1 MQKIFELIN
10 WSIKQIDEKNDW
22 MPFCELVC
30 NYIPHEKQ
38 LEYLTNSTFK
48 ENALHPGNGWG
59 KTDVTAI
66 KHLKFILKH
75 FLDGPAY
82 RTLNI
87 AITLEQAQLVQERI
101 VKVVTNSPV
110 LSENNWLIKNNKC
123 VTGLPIPKI
132 KFCNESQVEFKSTK
146 KKAESVEGKEYGYI
160 SADEIALEPHL
171 EFIQDKILLPRLRA
185 WEDSQMDF
193 SATPKGQNAYFR
205 VVEDIKRKG
214 GHVQG
219 GTSYD
224 NPHIDHKL
232 LDYTTTN
239 WSQQKIDQTIMGKF
253 LDTADMPFASRV
265 PILFDNNLEL
275 EEVEKGSKYIE
286 AWDLARGRKGEN
298 ADQTVGLRAKK
309 LPKFFQIVSRRA
321 FQLPWT
327 DKERENINNELGEN
341 KEKSSTEREIRNWQY
356 ESDAEVRLDSTGLG
370 DTLYGML
377 QDIAEGIDFRGGRK
391 DDMIEHAQ
399 AVIDNGK
406 IKCPYIPELVD
417 EMTTYQRED
426 KNLST
431 DNVMVFII
439 LCSFI
444 EIEEENHFGTVDG

>member
-30 NYIPHEKQ
+30 NYSPHEKQ

-66 KHLKFILKH
+66 KHLYFILKH
-75 FLDGPAY
+75 FLDGPTY

-101 VKVVTNSPV
+101 VKVVSNSPV
-110 LSENNWLIKNNKC
+110 LREKNWLIKNNKC
-123 VTGLPIPKI
+123 ITGLPIPKI
-132 KFCNESQVEFKSTK
+132 KFSNEAQVEFKSTK

-160 SADEIALEPHL
+160 SADEIALEPHI

-185 WEDSQMDF
+185 WKDSQMDF

-205 VVEDIKRKG
+205 VCEDIRRKG
-214 GHVQG
+214 GYVQG
-219 GTSYD
+219 GSSYD
-224 NPHIDHKL
+224 NPHIDHEL
-232 LDYTTTN
+232 LNYQIKN
-239 WSQQKIDQTIMGKF
+239 WSQQKIDQTIYGKF

-265 PILFDNNLEL
+265 PILFDNDLEL
-275 EEVEKGSKYIE
+275 QEVEKGHKYVE

-298 ADQTVGLRAKK
+298 ADQTVGFRLD
-309 LPKFFQIVSRRA
+309 LSLDVPQIVQRRA

-327 DKERENINNELGEN
+327 DKERENINNELGEE
-341 KEKSSTEREIRNWQY
+341 KEKSSTEREIRNWHY
-356 ESDAEVRLDSTGLG
+356 ESDSDVLIDSTGIG
-370 DTLYGML
+370 DTLYGIL
-377 QDIAEGIDFRGGRK
+377 QDIAEGVDFRGGRK
-391 DDMIEHAQ
+391 DEMIEHAQ
-399 AVIDNGK
+399 AVIDCGK
-406 IKCPYIPELVD
+406 IKCPYIPELAD
-417 EMTTYQRED
+417 EMTTYQRDD

-431 DNVMVFII
+431 DNVMAFII
-439 LCSFI
+439 LCSAI
-444 EIEEENHFGTVDG
+444 EIEENWNIGTVDG